1 MESPRV
7 RPGVAPVRE
16 LRPTDPTRVGP
27 YALQGRIGE
36 GGMGAVYLGR
46 GPDGHPVAVKI
57 VRPELADDRAF
68 LARFHDEA
76 RNAERVA
83 SFCTAQVLRHGE
95 DLGTAYLV
103 TEYIDGPS
111 LLQHVSDN
119 GPLSPGMLHGVAV
132 GVAAALVA
140 IHSAGLVHRDLKPS
154 NVLLSITGP
163 RVIDFGIARALDE
176 ASGHTRTGQVV
187 GTPGYIAPE
196 QITTQQVSPAVDVF
210 AWGCLVAYAA
220 NGRNPFGQGSFQ
232 IMVGRALHAEP
243 ELGALTEPLAGLV
256 REALSKEPERRP
268 TARGL
273 LLTLVGGGA
282 TESDVNT
289 TLGEAWTAPPV
300 LPPNPGET
308 VTDPGARHV
317 APLPGVPAPRPDA
330 GAPSGPARE
339 HTPAPAED
347 PAVASAHGSAPA
359 SAPDSAPRATPGSA
373 PSSAPQSAP
382 EPTPESAPGSAH
394 ESAPGPAPESPPR
407 SARGPAP
414 AFVPYPPP
422 GPAPTPEPAADPAS
436 GSEPGT
442 DPAAR
447 QRTEPS
453 GPPPAMP
460 VPGTDPAS
468 TFPPQPVPLPVAPPS
483 HRRTRRSGPLAVGAA
498 AVLVAAAAAGTYLF
512 VQANADGGGKP
523 EGGSGTSSAPA
534 AAPPAGAA
542 DKPPAEPMLVRID
555 TEPGWPKECHGDIG
569 VYTPG
574 SPAPTTL
581 VRGDTCDILPERSP
595 DRSQI
600 AFTRSLDGKSE
611 AWVTDAEGSR
621 PRRVTDRMAGGRVT
635 WSPDGTLL
643 AFMGRAGGV
652 RQIFTVPAD
661 GKGSPRQL
669 TTDGADKDDPMW
681 SSTGRIAFWS
691 KRDGVEQ
698 IYTLSPDSP
707 ADWTRVTKDGVRSV
721 DPEWSPDGEQIAY
734 TRGGSPGADIWLV
747 GADGRGPHALVKR
760 SGHDMDPAWSA
771 DGKWVCY
778 AHGPTETPQLRAVR
792 AADGKGDTVLTPKGH
807 TLGHPNW

>member
-7 RPGVAPVRE
+7 RPGVAPLRE

-27 YALQGRIGE
+27 YTLQGRIGE

-196 QITTQQVSPAVDVF
+196 QITTQQVSPAVDIF

-308 VTDPGARHV
+308 ITDPGARRV
-317 APLPGVPAPRPDA
+317 APPLGTPAPRPDTD
-330 GAPSGPARE
+330 
-339 HTPAPAED
+339 TPPTPTED
-347 PAVASAHGSAPA
+347 PAHGSRPA
-359 SAPDSAPRATPGSA
+359 AT
-373 PSSAPQSAP
+373 PSSAPEETPDS
-382 EPTPESAPGSAH
+382 TPESAPRAAH
-394 ESAPGPAPESPPR
+394 
-407 SARGPAP
+407 GPAP

-422 GPAPTPEPAADPAS
+422 GPAPEATPQSGPSSDPAPR
-436 GSEPGT
+436 GEPGT

-447 QRTEPS
+447 LPTEPS
-453 GPPPAMP
+453 GPPPAVP

-483 HRRTRRSGPLAVGAA
+483 QRRPRRSGPLAAGAA
-498 AVLVAAAAAGTYLF
+498 AVLVAAAAGGTYLF
-512 VQANADGGGKP
+512 VQANAGEGGKP
-523 EGGSGTSSAPA
+523 EGGGSSAPA
-534 AAPPAGAA
+534 AAPPTGAAA

-555 TEPGWPKECHGDIG
+555 TAAGWPKECHGDIG

-574 SPAPTTL
+574 SAAPTTL

-600 AFTRSLDGKSE
+600 AFTRSLDGRSE
-611 AWVTDAEGSR
+611 AWVTDAEGGK
-621 PRRVTDRMAGGRVT
+621 PRRVTDQMAGGRVT

-643 AFMGRAGGV
+643 AFMGRVGGV
-652 RQIFTVPAD
+652 RQIFTVPVD

-669 TTDGADKDDPMW
+669 TTDDADKDDPMW

-698 IYTLSPDSP
+698 IYTLAPDSP
-707 ADWTRVTKDGVRSV
+707 ADWTRVTKDDVRSV
-721 DPEWSPDGEQIAY
+721 DPEWSPDGAQIAY
-734 TRGGSPGADIWLV
+734 TRGASPKADIWLV
-747 GADGRGPHALVKR
+747 GADGRRPHALVKR

-778 AHGPTETPQLRAVR
+778 AHGPTETPQIRAVR